1 MVKPQQYFTE
11 KLVQLKNIPIAFPY
25 PKGIEKVVR
34 SRSALGLPEA
44 PKKCFF
50 IPMLLFKLQPVFDEV
65 IIKIIQSNPD
75 HYVVLIQYSGL
86 EDVVKNR
93 LRRAL
98 TPDQQQQLVFRPPY
112 KLNDYFAVLKQVDVN
127 LETFPFGG
135 GNTVL
140 QSIASGTP
148 IITPATGDQIKG
160 RFGTGFYTQLGTTEF
175 CATTINEYVDK
186 AIKVAHN
193 PKIKADFSFVY

>member
-1 MVKPQQYFTE
+1 MHFHTQ
-11 KLVQLKNIPIAFPY
+11 
-25 PKGIEKVVR
+25 KGIDKVVR

-44 PKKCFF
+44 PKK
-50 IPMLLFKLQPVFDEV
+50 LFLFPCCYLKLQPVFDEV

-148 IITPATGDQIKG
+148 IITLTGDQIKG

-193 PKIKADFSFVY
+193 PKIKADFSLFH